1 MIQTS
6 LSAQQTLVALIAIY
20 LPSAFLGNG
29 DGLFGTCLD
38 TCAAPS
44 TQNIPDHEAWGKILR
59 FGVGTPKAMQGTSFH
74 KNSGSDPR
82 TVVDTE
88 SLDIEN

>member
-20 LPSAFLGNG
+20 LPSGFLGDG
-29 DGLFGTCLD
+29 DGPLGTGLY
-38 TCAAPS
+38 TRAAPF
-44 TQNIPDHEAWGKILR
+44 TLNISDHEAGEKILR
-59 FGVGTPKAMQGTSFH
+59 FGIGTPKATQGTSFH

-82 TVVDTE
+82 PVVDTE

>member
-6 LSAQQTLVALIAIY
+6 LSAQQTLVALAAIY
-20 LPSAFLGNG
+20 LPPGFLGDG
-29 DGLFGTCLD
+29 DGPLGTGLD
-38 TCAAPS
+38 TRAAPS
-44 TQNIPDHEAWGKILR
+44 TLNIPDHEALGKILR
-59 FGVGTPKAMQGTSFH
+59 FGIGTPKATQGTSFH

-82 TVVDTE
+82 PVVDTE